1 MDEKLL
7 NYLRCPGCH
16 SPFIFEGQ
24 SLFCSGCQQTYSF
37 FKNIPQLLNQS
48 ALNDSWQRYFE
59 AQIREKG
66 DSVAANSYLNQGHFR
81 RLQQTVLETIGK
93 TSDKVIVDVGCGTGH
108 FTASLASQNIL
119 LGLDLSLEMLLAA
132 ESKGFFPVQA
142 RATELPLADN
152 AFDLVLANSVIQCLP
167 DARKFLAELVR
178 VSNEGGRII
187 ISGFNSQNIF
197 LRTWQHLEITRRPP
211 LFFHPL
217 NRIIEILADSGAQT
231 LKVRLLFYPL
241 RTRKE
246 FFHPRRF
253 RPACLYM
260 ASSFVLEARK
270 NKPLI

>member
-24 SLFCSGCQQTYSF
+24 NLVCSGCRQTYSF
-37 FKNIPQLLNQS
+37 FKNIPQLLDQS
-48 ALNDSWQRYFE
+48 ALKDSWQRYFE

-93 TSDKVIVDVGCGTGH
+93 MSDKVIVDVGCGTGH
-108 FTASLASQNIL
+108 FTSSLASQNIL

-132 ESKGFFPVQA
+132 EAKGFFPVQA

-152 AFDLVLANSVIQCLP
+152 AFDLVMANSVIQCLP
-167 DARKFLAELVR
+167 DARKFLTELVR

-197 LRTWQHLEITRRPP
+197 LRAWQHLEITRRPP

-241 RTRKE
+241 RTRKD
-246 FFHPRRF
+246 FFHPQRF
-253 RPACLYM
+253 RPACLYL

-270 NKPLI
+270 TSP